1 LVQPFPRKFYKTV
14 SVAKRPEG
22 FAVLLDGKPV
32 RTPARAEFVVPN
44 ETLANAIAE
53 EWQGQDETLQPETMP
68 MTRLANTAL
77 DRIAPRREEAIAQI
91 MRFAE
96 SDLVC
101 YRAAHP
107 TDLAAR
113 QARTW
118 DPLLTWIKYSHRAQ
132 LKTGTG
138 IAHVPQE
145 QKTLAALERAIATHD
160 DFALAALHVAATTTG
175 SVVIA
180 LAFMGG
186 RLDAEGA
193 FAASHLDEAYQAEHW
208 GRDAEAQT
216 KAARVA
222 AELIAAERFLAL
234 LEKS

>member
-1 LVQPFPRKFYKTV
+1 MVQPNPRKFYSAV
-14 SVAKRPEG
+14 SIAKRPEG

-32 RTPARAEFVVPN
+32 RTPARADFVLPN
-44 ETLANAIAE
+44 EILAKEIAE
-53 EWQGQDETLQPETMP
+53 EWRAQGETLQPDSMP

-77 DRIAPRREEAIAQI
+77 DRIAPRRDEAIAQI

-101 YRAAHP
+101 YRAEHP
-107 TDLAAR
+107 ADLAAR
-113 QARTW
+113 QARAW
-118 DPLLTWIKYSHRAQ
+118 DPLLTWVKDRHRAQ
-132 LKTGTG
+132 LKTGAA

-145 QKTLAALERAIATHD
+145 PKALAALERAIAAYD

-180 LAFMGG
+180 LAFMDG

-193 FAASHLDEAYQAEHW
+193 FAASHLDEAYQAEQW

-234 LEKS
+234 LKKS